1 MTTGPDLILGVASAA
16 NATKHREAVA
26 RLERLSGQTARAVDA
41 ASAAAETDSS
51 WSTAIKTA
59 AANRPRATAP
69 IAPPTTNDSTKPN
82 EVYVQFEAVL
92 LQNMVENMM
101 PKDSEAMFGSGTAAS
116 MWKSMLAEK
125 ISAEIARAGTVG
137 LAKQIAAGQAAI
149 SGAKAPAELKSSGDA

>member
-1 MTTGPDLILGVASAA
+1 MTGSDLILGVASAA

-26 RLERLSGQTARAVDA
+26 RLERLSGQTARTADTATA
-41 ASAAAETDSS
+41 ATEAEPS
-51 WSTAIKTA
+51 WSTAVKTA

-69 IAPPTTNDSTKPN
+69 IARATTNDSTKPD

-101 PKDSEAMFGSGTAAS
+101 PKDSEAMFGSGTAGGI
-116 MWKSMLAEK
+116 WKSMLAEK

-137 LAKQIAAGQAAI
+137 IAKQIASAQATLF
-149 SGAKAPAELKSSGDA
+149 GAKSPVELKSGDA